1 MSFEVFTN
9 YLPPEL
15 FGYMRSKCTALP
27 LKVTAKG
34 DEHYIDTDFQ
44 ETLEKVKQSTDDFRY
59 IYKRSDSTAVPED
72 VKQLIN
78 LDIVTCFV
86 SCYVPGSFLT
96 AHRDGCKG
104 DKAFIFYLNDVPV
117 EDGGALVID
126 GVHRVQPR
134 ANMMVVLDTG
144 ILHEVTELKRD
155 ERWAVAGWFNCT
167 D

>member
-15 FGYMRSKCTALP
+15 FAYMRSKCEGLP

-34 DEHYIDTDFQ
+34 DEHYIDSDFQ
-44 ETLEKVKQSTDDFRY
+44 ETLEKVQQSKDDFRY

-72 VKQLIN
+72 VKQLLN

-144 ILHEVTELKRD
+144 MLHEVIPLLQG

>member
-15 FGYMRSKCTALP
+15 FGYLSSQCQKLP
-27 LKVTAKG
+27 LKVTARG
-34 DEHYIDTDFQ
+34 DEHYFDTDFQ
-44 ETLEKVKQSTDDFRY
+44 ETLEKVQKSKADFKY
-59 IYKRSDSTAVPED
+59 AYKRSDSEAIPED
-72 VKQLIN
+72 VKQLVN

-86 SCYVPGSFLT
+86 SCYVPGSFLS

-117 EDGGALVID
+117 EDGGSLIVD
-126 GVHRVQPR
+126 EVHRIQPR
-134 ANMMVVLDTG
+134 ANMMVVMDTG
-144 ILHEVTELKRD
+144 MLHEVTPVVEG
-155 ERWAVAGWFNCT
+155 ERWALAGWFNCT